1 MPPLSKHCWGAH
13 SKASGCGTTREG
25 KGNGGKGVR
34 EGKDIMGK
42 GREGGKRKGERKG
55 KGKDS
60 LFQIQ
65 AFWRLLSVVL
75 LSDMILWVAHVGT

>member
-1 MPPLSKHCWGAH
+1 
-13 SKASGCGTTREG
+13 
-25 KGNGGKGVR
+25 
-34 EGKDIMGK
+34 MGK
-42 GREGGKRKGERKG
+42 GREGGKRKGER